1 MATWELKEKSVGDM
15 IVKIEGE
22 VWQKAVTK
30 AFNKIS
36 KNVVIDGFRKGQAP
50 KALLE
55 KRIPAGERQIQ
66 AVEDNMNDWMREGLK
81 ELDLAPISQPSL
93 DIRSIGADGAELVYT
108 FAVMPEVKVSDY
120 KGLPYE
126 LEAAEV
132 TDEDVENEIERLRNQ
147 YAEWEESEEAAENGD
162 TVNINYEGFK
172 DGVAFD
178 GGKADNYDL
187 NLGSGSFIPGFEDQL
202 VGVKAGEE
210 KDLELSFP
218 EDYHAE
224 ELAGAPVV
232 FKVKVNTVKK
242 KSVPEADDEF
252 AADLSY
258 KDVETLDD
266 LKAFIRK
273 DFTERKQKEAEA
285 AADNK
290 LFDKLY
296 EKIEVDLPD
305 VLVDEEVQAQIN
317 QLANQL
323 QSYNMSLTSYL
334 QMMNRTADQLKED
347 YRDNAVKSVALRL
360 GLEKISELENLAPT
374 EEDINKEF
382 ENLASQY
389 NMEVDQLKTMIDP
402 EMMKNDVKNQKAYEF
417 IKNNAAK
424 AE

>member
-1 MATWELKEKSVGDM
+1 
-15 IVKIEGE
+15 
-22 VWQKAVTK
+22 
-30 AFNKIS
+30 
-36 KNVVIDGFRKGQAP
+36 
-50 KALLE
+50 
-55 KRIPAGERQIQ
+55 
-66 AVEDNMNDWMREGLK
+66 
-81 ELDLAPISQPSL
+81 
-93 DIRSIGADGAELVYT
+93 
-108 FAVMPEVKVSDY
+108 
-120 KGLPYE
+120 
-126 LEAAEV
+126 
-132 TDEDVENEIERLRNQ
+132 
-147 YAEWEESEEAAENGD
+147 
-162 TVNINYEGFK
+162 
-172 DGVAFD
+172 
-178 GGKADNYDL
+178 
-187 NLGSGSFIPGFEDQL
+187 
-202 VGVKAGEE
+202 
-210 KDLELSFP
+210 
-218 EDYHAE
+218 
-224 ELAGAPVV
+224 
-232 FKVKVNTVKK
+232 
-242 KSVPEADDEF
+242 
-252 AADLSY
+252 
-258 KDVETLDD
+258 VETLDD

-417 IKNNAAK
+417 IKNNAVK
-424 AE
+424 A